1 MSNPAVVQVPVTDFD
16 ELRVWYALNRHQNS
30 GFGAE
35 EEGLIEKT
43 GLERERLLGALNRLM
58 NNGFVEQRLQQVG
71 TGGSMHRYYTFNC
84 HKYHLTFELDVEKK

>member
-1 MSNPAVVQVPVTDFD
+1 MSDSTVVQVPVTDFD

-43 GLERERLLGALNRLM
+43 GLDRARLLGALDRLM
-58 NNGFVEQRLQQVG
+58 GNGFVEHRLQQVG
-71 TGGSMHRYYTFNC
+71 TGGSRQRFYTFKC
-84 HKYHLTFELDVEKK
+84 HKYHLTFALDVERR